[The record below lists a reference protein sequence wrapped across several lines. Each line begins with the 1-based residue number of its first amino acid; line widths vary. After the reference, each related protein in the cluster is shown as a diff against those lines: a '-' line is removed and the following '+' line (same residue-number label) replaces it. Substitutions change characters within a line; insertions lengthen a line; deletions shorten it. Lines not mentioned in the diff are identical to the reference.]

1 MADSLFDNRYRYDYI
16 YPRGRSGET
25 LRAVDTLE
33 NDRPV
38 VVKRPAP
45 NDAPPIRA
53 GQEVSILNERKALM
67 RLSGHPALTE
77 LLGSGQFSVGGLSH
91 QYIVVERAEGVIVS
105 DLVLE
110 LAARGE
116 RMPELEMLVIVD
128 TLLDLLELAHSH
140 EIVHNDVDAKHLF
153 WDRERYRLKLI
164 DWGNAVFLEGDE
176 VTAQGISRQS
186 DVFQAGELLYFIIT
200 GGKRPD
206 IPRDA
211 GDDFRLNFDEDT
223 ERLHS
228 RLQAIV
234 SRAAHPNPRL
244 RYRSIAELRKDLSDY
259 RLPLERERNTIL
271 GRVAERL
278 RRELSKDELHGLL
291 RTLEMGLAMDPGYP
305 PAREAQ
311 AEIYGRLSDL
321 DVAADLDAA
330 RIYLESANW
339 ARAVTVLEELRPR
352 ARGASA
358 VLIALLLD
366 WARLLLENGV
376 RPAAPAVQDAIAAV
390 FEGDADEAANILQT
404 VGIEDPTQ
412 RALQWLLAERI
423 SAHVPEILLLRP
435 ALYRLDLALANLA
448 AEGIAVT
455 EARAVLAE
463 VHASLSDLADPSY
476 ISLITLRD
484 GYRAVVDQLT
494 ALSTLLETVQA
505 QHQLSNRRLPL
516 SALVRALN
524 AAMALADNM
533 HVLGKQASSSPRD
546 ALTALDASRVI
557 APATP
562 AWDGVAQLLD
572 SLYALLGA
580 YQTYIPA
587 ADGADLEGW
596 LAQAQADLRPYTERL
611 FDETLV
617 EMVDGLARAA
627 ERWKAYD
634 QAVIQGSRAGAV
646 AAISEMI
653 EAVSPISPTL
663 SGWLGQLRS
672 IVGGAQYVERHAL
685 YGALGRA
692 LADGW
697 EHFDRGRLSDA
708 ERLGFT
714 AFGAARSEPERFAA
728 RRLRDLAQT
737 MREWLERGGV
747 NDLKRTQAALTTTE
761 LLYTPDEIGARDHF
775 AAQMPSTETYLR
787 AMGKGLVELLAR
799 GSSASVRVL
808 FANYVLLGVQDA
820 HEDRPE
826 DAWFWREAAVRTLE
840 EHGARHPLVHAL
852 EEFIARRRDLT
863 IAASLLNSINGPHAL
878 PVLEQSRRALEENP
892 QVRLLNAA
900 LYSLREL
907 EAAVRDWSDG
917 EFRAAG
923 IKLENALR
931 AVDEVETT
939 AQVTLTSYRAWLMEL
954 IQGAADLHTGARRM
968 IQAIE
973 NKPDHPV
980 DFIRAG
986 HHTQAE
992 VTTKLLGPAYAGTL
1006 RAWRD
1011 TYEDF
1016 LAVYDDRSLRRSA
1029 KLARFNDLFRAM
1041 FIDRHPAYPLY
1052 RHWYEL
1058 TEQAPEFPAPPTDE
1072 PVPRIDESDA
1082 ELEVQADSDVSNV
1095 DTLVFSA
1102 PEAALARRRPNRRS
1116 MPALLALLLV
1126 IVLIGVGAFFALSGG
1141 LGTDGGQT
1149 PTATAGAAQIGG
1161 LLTPAQVVED
1171 VTKEAE
1177 PTPEATPT
1185 VEPSPTPLA
1194 ILATIAPRGTETL
1207 TPTRTPTATPSA
1219 TATLTR
1225 TPTDTPT
1232 PTLTPTPTFT
1242 PTQTL
1247 PPQGLQGP
1255 QDLLALAASLDA
1267 PSWNEEAFSAAS
1279 DNSFWRLG
1287 MGMPSGEGDQII
1299 IAFDPD
1305 SLEVVYGNNAAA
1317 RIARM
1322 ETDLS
1327 LVTYNPPLLIDNNVY
1342 FGVLLVN
1349 ANNPANSAGLQI
1361 EVMQPGVIKL
1371 SQRSDDALI
1380 TISQRS
1386 DSAAG
1391 MRVRL
1396 DRSLTDGTV
1405 TVYLNN
1411 QPLGAPI
1418 PFVGADVPVMPMIY
1432 VHDGGVIVHV
1442 NSWSITL
1449 R

>member
-45 NDAPPIRA
+45 NDAPPIRS

-77 LLGSGQFSVGGLSH
+77 LLGGGQFSVGGLSH

-110 LAARGE
+110 LAARGD
-116 RMPELEMLVIVD
+116 RLPELEMLVIVD
-128 TLLDLLELAHSH
+128 VLLDLLELAHSH

-153 WDRERYRLKLI
+153 WDRDRYRLKLI

-186 DVFQAGELLYFIIT
+186 DVFQIGELLYFIIT

-211 GDDFRLNFDEDT
+211 GDDFRLNFGEDS

-228 RLQAIV
+228 RLQTIV

-259 RLPLERERNTIL
+259 RMPLERERNTIL

-291 RTLEMGLAMDPGYP
+291 RTLEMALSMDPGYP
-305 PAREAQ
+305 SAREAQ

-330 RIYLESANW
+330 RIYLESGNW
-339 ARAVTVLEELRPR
+339 SRASIVLEELRPR
-352 ARGASA
+352 ARGESA

-366 WARLLLENGV
+366 WARLLLENSVQLAG
-376 RPAAPAVQDAIAAV
+376 PAVQDAIAAV

-404 VGIEDPTQ
+404 VNIEDPTQ

-448 AEGIAVT
+448 VEGIAVT
-455 EARAVLAE
+455 EARTVLAE
-463 VHASLSDLADPSY
+463 VHASLSDLADPNS
-476 ISLITLRD
+476 INLITLRD

-494 ALSTLLETVQA
+494 ALSTLLETVQS

-533 HVLGKQASSSPRD
+533 HVLGKQATSSPRD
-546 ALTALDASRVI
+546 ALTALDSSRVI

-572 SLYALLGA
+572 GLYALLGA

-611 FDETLV
+611 FDEALV

-634 QAVIQGSRAGAV
+634 EAVIQGSRAGAV
-646 AAISEMI
+646 MAISEMI
-653 EAVSPISPTL
+653 KAVSSISPTL

-672 IVGGAQYVERHAL
+672 IVSAAQYVERHAL

-708 ERLGFT
+708 ERLGIT

-737 MREWLERGGV
+737 LREWLERGGV

-761 LLYTPDEIGARDHF
+761 LLYTPDEISARDHF

-799 GSSASVRVL
+799 GNSASVRVL
-808 FANYVLLGVQDA
+808 FANYVLLGVQEA
-820 HEDRPE
+820 HEDRPD
-826 DAWFWREAAVRTLE
+826 DALFWREAAVRTLE

-852 EEFIARRRDLT
+852 EEFIERRRDLT

-878 PVLEQSRRALEENP
+878 PVMEQSRRALEENP

-923 IKLENALR
+923 IKLENALK
-931 AVDEVETT
+931 AVDEVEAT
-939 AQVTLTSYRAWLMEL
+939 AHVTLTSYRAWLMEL
-954 IQGAADLHTGARRM
+954 IQAAADLHTGARRIM
-968 IQAIE
+968 QAVE
-973 NKPDHPV
+973 AKSNHSV
-980 DFIRAG
+980 DLIRTG

-992 VTTKLLGPAYAGTL
+992 VTTKLLGPAYAATL

-1016 LAVYDDRSLRRSA
+1016 LAVYSDRSLRRSA
-1029 KLARFNDLFRAM
+1029 KLVRFNELFRAM

-1072 PVPRIDESDA
+1072 PVPRIDEIDTELEAETVSDA
-1082 ELEVQADSDVSNV
+1082 TR
-1095 DTLVFSA
+1095 DTLVSSV
-1102 PEAALARRRPNRRS
+1102 PEVVLAKQGASRRS
-1116 MPALLALLLV
+1116 LPALLVLLLV
-1126 IVLIGVGAFFALSGG
+1126 IVLIGAGALFALSSG
-1141 LGTDGGQT
+1141 LGGGGGET
-1149 PTATAGAAQIGG
+1149 PTAAAGVAQTGSLI
-1161 LLTPAQVVED
+1161 TPAQVVESATEE
-1171 VTKEAE
+1171 VE
-1177 PTPEATPT
+1177 PSPEATPT
-1185 VEPSPTPLA
+1185 AESSPTPLA

-1225 TPTDTPT
+1225 TPTNTPLPTST
-1232 PTLTPTPTFT
+1232 PMPTFT

-1255 QDLLALAASLDA
+1255 QNLLALAANLEDPAWS
-1267 PSWNEEAFSAAS
+1267 EEAFSAAS

-1305 SLEVVYGNNAAA
+1305 TLEWVYGNNAAA
-1317 RIARM
+1317 RVARM
-1322 ETDLS
+1322 EADLS

-1342 FGVLLVN
+1342 FGVLLAD

-1371 SQRSDDALI
+1371 SQRSDDTLI

-1396 DRSLTDGTV
+1396 DRSLNDGTV

-1418 PFVGADVPVMPMIY
+1418 PFVGADVPVMPLLY

>member
-77 LLGSGQFSVGGLSH
+77 LLGGGQFSVGGLSH

-128 TLLDLLELAHSH
+128 ALLDLLELAHSH

-186 DVFQAGELLYFIIT
+186 DVFQIGELLYFIIT

-211 GDDFRLNFDEDT
+211 GDDFRLNFGEDT

-244 RYRSIAELRKDLSDY
+244 RYRSLAELRKDLSDY
-259 RLPLERERNTIL
+259 RMPIERERNTIL

-291 RTLEMGLAMDPGYP
+291 RTLEMGLSMDPGYP

-311 AEIYGRLSDL
+311 AEIYGRLNDL

-339 ARAVTVLEELRPR
+339 SRAVTVLEELRPR
-352 ARGASA
+352 ARGANA

-366 WARLLLENGV
+366 WARLLLENSV
-376 RPAAPAVQDAIAAV
+376 RPAAPAIQDAIAAV

-463 VHASLSDLADPSY
+463 VHASLSDLADPDY

-494 ALSTLLETVQA
+494 ALSTLLETVQS

-533 HVLGKQASSSPRD
+533 HVLGKQATSSPRD
-546 ALTALDASRVI
+546 ALTALDSSRVI

-572 SLYALLGA
+572 GLYALLGA

-611 FDETLV
+611 FDEALV

-634 QAVIQGSRAGAV
+634 EAVIQGSRAAAV

-672 IVGGAQYVERHAL
+672 IVGGAHYVERHAL

-708 ERLGFT
+708 ERLGIT

-799 GSSASVRVL
+799 GNSASVRVL

-820 HEDRPE
+820 HEDRPD
-826 DAWFWREAAVRTLE
+826 DALFWREAAVRTLE

-852 EEFIARRRDLT
+852 EEFIERRRDLT

-923 IKLENALR
+923 IKLENALK

-954 IQGAADLHTGARRM
+954 IQGAADLHTGARRIM
-968 IQAIE
+968 QAVE

-980 DFIRAG
+980 DLIRTG

-992 VTTKLLGPAYAGTL
+992 ITTKLLGPAYAGTL

-1016 LAVYDDRSLRRSA
+1016 LAVYSDRALRRSA
-1029 KLARFNDLFRAM
+1029 KLARFNELFRAM

-1072 PVPRIDESDA
+1072 PVPRIDEIDIEPEAQTDGNAPLDA
-1082 ELEVQADSDVSNV
+1082 IVSPV
-1095 DTLVFSA
+1095 
-1102 PEAALARRRPNRRS
+1102 PEAALAARRPSRRS
-1116 MPALLALLLV
+1116 MPALLVLLFV
-1126 IVLIGVGAFFALSGG
+1126 IVVIGAGVLFVLSGG
-1141 LGTDGGQT
+1141 LGGGGET
-1149 PTATAGAAQIGG
+1149 PTPAAEAAQIGS
-1161 LLTPAQVVED
+1161 LLTPDQVVED
-1171 VTKEAE
+1171 ATEEAE
-1177 PTPEATPT
+1177 PSPEATPT
-1185 VEPSPTPLA
+1185 AEPSPTPLA

-1225 TPTDTPT
+1225 TPTDTPP
-1232 PTLTPTPTFT
+1232 PTATPTPTFT

-1255 QDLLALAASLDA
+1255 QNLLTLAANLDDPA
-1267 PSWNEEAFSAAS
+1267 WSAEAFSAAS

-1299 IAFDPD
+1299 IAFDPA
-1305 SLEVVYGNNAAA
+1305 SLELVYGNNAAA

-1322 ETDLS
+1322 EADLS

-1342 FGVLLVN
+1342 FGVLLVD
-1349 ANNPANSAGLQI
+1349 ATNPANSAGLQV

-1371 SQRSDDALI
+1371 SQRSGDALI

-1396 DRSLTDGTV
+1396 DRSLNDGTV

-1418 PFVGADVPVMPMIY
+1418 PFVGADVPVMPLLY